1 MRMNEPRSGGKG
13 ICHDYG
19 LTPITA
25 NCKMQ
30 RSDPHSLRRK
40 VPLGELCARHQISQ
54 AQYYQWRDQLFN
66 HGAKVF
72 DRGGPEQTE
81 QRLREENRRLK
92 TLVGEL
98 TVELK
103 KSEVEPW

>member
-1 MRMNEPRSGGKG
+1 MK
-13 ICHDYG
+13 
-19 LTPITA
+19 
-25 NCKMQ
+25 
-30 RSDPHSLRRK
+30 RRK
-40 VPLGELCARHQISQ
+40 WTGKEKLQIILEGLKGQVPLGELCARHQLSQ
-54 AQYYQWRDQLFN
+54 SQYYQWRDQLLS

-81 QRLREENRRLK
+81 QRLRAEVRQLK

-103 KSEVEPW
+103 KSEGEPW

>member
-1 MRMNEPRSGGKG
+1 
-13 ICHDYG
+13 
-19 LTPITA
+19 L
-25 NCKMQ
+25 
-30 RSDPHSLRRK
+30 
-40 VPLGELCARHQISQ
+40 LG
-54 AQYYQWRDQLFN
+54 

-81 QRLREENRRLK
+81 QRLRIEVRQLK

-103 KSEVEPW
+103 KSEGEPW

>member
-1 MRMNEPRSGGKG
+1 MKRRQWTGKQKLQIVLEGLGG
-13 ICHDYG
+13 
-19 LTPITA
+19 
-25 NCKMQ
+25 
-30 RSDPHSLRRK
+30 K
-40 VPLGELCARHQISQ
+40 VPLGELCARHQIGQ

-66 HGAKVF
+66 YGAKVF